1 MSGPDQ
7 YITMGAIAAGIGIL
21 VGAWA
26 LWHDWRA
33 VEREKKRLAEKP
45 HCREERARVNPPG
58 W

>member
-45 HCREERARVNPPG
+45 PTAEKSAHA
-58 W
+58 

>member
-1 MSGPDQ
+1 MVTGPDQ

-45 HCREERARVNPPG
+45 PTAEKSAHA
-58 W
+58 